1 MCPAPRPESGA
12 HTQGG
17 FSRRP
22 GSEGCRS
29 AVSSP
34 WFLFCTESTKWK
46 RKPPPGAPAA
56 GCQGRSHLPT
66 ANVRPQG
73 RRERVWCGRARVRA
87 HPSVRPTRTAVA
99 QRLPCRLGLVSCVW
113 WVWGGRKRQVPGG
126 RGEGR
131 EGSQGK
137 AVLSVRLVPA
147 PPPPP
152 AWTSGP
158 LIPPGGPGAPGSGP
172 SSPSPLQT
180 PGLSASMLRPTPPGP
195 LHRRLAGALPTA
207 WSPYCSLTHQQSFTD
222 GSSKPGQGLS
232 WCWIYKNKQSYPQ
245 GAPGSVGR

>member
-66 ANVRPQG
+66 ADVRPQG

-87 HPSVRPTRTAVA
+87 HPSVRPARTAVA
-99 QRLPCRLGLVSCVW
+99 ASACPVASASPCFVF
-113 WVWGGRKRQVPGG
+113 GGCGEGG
-126 RGEGR
+126 RGRCLEEGERGGKEAR
-131 EGSQGK
+131 ERQFF
-137 AVLSVRLVPA
+137 LSVWFQHPTTSGLDFWAPHSSWRPRRPGVRPLLAQPPANPWPLSKHAEADATRA
-147 PPPPP
+147 PPPQACRSASPR
-152 AWTSGP
+152 
-158 LIPPGGPGAPGSGP
+158 PGAR
-172 SSPSPLQT
+172 T
-180 PGLSASMLRPTPPGP
+180 VR
-195 LHRRLAGALPTA
+195 
-207 WSPYCSLTHQQSFTD
+207 SLT
-222 GSSKPGQGLS
+222 SSHSPMALLS
-232 WCWIYKNKQSYPQ
+232 RAK
-245 GAPGSVGR
+245 G